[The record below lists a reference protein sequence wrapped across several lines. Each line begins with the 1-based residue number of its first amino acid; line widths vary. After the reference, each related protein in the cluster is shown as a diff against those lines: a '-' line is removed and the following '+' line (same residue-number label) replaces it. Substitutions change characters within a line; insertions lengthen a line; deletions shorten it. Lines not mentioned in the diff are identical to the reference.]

1 MSTVAAKKE
10 EFSIPSGG
18 IADFY
23 MEDHEIE
30 ALEREEA
37 EQEFGSSGIA
47 NFEPVARRMASYGRY
62 GDDTVAHVET
72 GELIVPKAL
81 INQNPRLKESIFN
94 HLRDLGIDDPERYVV
109 GSDANSINPETGMPE
124 FFLKKIFRGVK
135 RAVSGVAKGVKKAVS
150 SVGKVLKKVA
160 PTILPIALSFTPL
173 GAIYGAALGSG
184 IGTLVQGGSL
194 KDAFKSA
201 LIAGGTGAL
210 FKGFTGGKGGF
221 MKNIQSELANP
232 MARLSQTGTGIS
244 DVISGKGFDTI
255 TGGFQP
261 DTITTADAAP
271 VDTLDPTGKYAGLD
285 QGTMTDASTN
295 LQTGAPVE
303 TGSEAGRFLGDNYA
317 GPRRPVFKNVPEAP
331 GFFESAKDAVTP
343 GGKGF
348 FESTKDMFFP
358 GGPSAQDILTANN
371 MPATA
376 DNIMAASKL
385 AESSAPGFI
394 RTYAPSAALAGTAAL
409 AGGFF
414 DKPEPDDQPDI
425 DEIAGPSGMD
435 VFRENEEFYR
445 PSGSTS
451 GPVIRGSQGD
461 YVVDTQYGYNRVLP
475 IPLYADGGSV
485 FPRRVG
491 GIMPNEGIPGKDSV
505 RAMLMPGEFVMT
517 TDAVKGLGNGNN
529 NVGIN
534 RMYDLMRGLDAKGKA
549 MA

>member
-1 MSTVAAKKE
+1 MSTAAAKKE

-81 INQNPRLKESIFN
+81 IDQNPRLKESIFN

-109 GSDANSINPETGMPE
+109 GSGANSINPETGMPE
-124 FFLKKIFRGVK
+124 FFLKKIFRGIK

-184 IGTLVQGGSL
+184 IGTLIQGGSL
-194 KDAFKSA
+194 KDAFKNA

-210 FKGFTGGKGGF
+210 FKGFSGLGKGGF

-232 MARLSQTGTGIS
+232 MARLSQTGSGIS

-261 DTITTADAAP
+261 DTVTTADVAP

-285 QGTMTDASTN
+285 QGTMTDASTT

-303 TGSEAGRFLGDNYA
+303 TGSEAGRFLGDSA
-317 GPRRPVFKNVPEAP
+317 GGSRRPVFREAP

-348 FESTKDMFFP
+348 LESTKDMFFP
-358 GGPSAQDILTANN
+358 SGQSASDILAANPG
-371 MPATA
+371 MSVADATA
-376 DNIMAASKL
+376 L
-385 AESSAPGFI
+385 AESSAPGFM
-394 RTYAPSAALAGTAAL
+394 RTFAPGAALAGGAAM

-491 GIMPNEGIPGKDSV
+491 GIMPNEGLPGKDSV

-517 TDAVKGLGNGNN
+517 TDAVRGLGNGNN
-529 NVGIN
+529 QVGIN
-534 RMYDLMRGLDAKGKA
+534 RMYDMMRGLEARGKA